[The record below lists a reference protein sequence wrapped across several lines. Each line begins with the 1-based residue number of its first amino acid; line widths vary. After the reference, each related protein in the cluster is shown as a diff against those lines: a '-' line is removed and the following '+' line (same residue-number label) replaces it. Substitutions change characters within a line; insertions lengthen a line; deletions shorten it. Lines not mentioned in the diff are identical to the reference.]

1 VRHRLLIVLGLPALL
16 AGIAAT
22 AQPAGAAP
30 TDRKGLERQLDKQNE
45 EADQVVE
52 AYLQKKLALDTARR
66 SADGLRT
73 RMRSTEVERA
83 RLQVQVDRIGAG
95 VYMQGPGAGMIAVFD
110 TKDPARAIQG
120 MEALTVLSRRTDD
133 LLAQYKTVDQSLE
146 ALAAELG
153 QTEKTLRTELAKLGD
168 EKSKVEGAV
177 SRTEDLLRRLS
188 AREQARRGVPGV
200 YSGPL
205 PPVSGRAGVAVSF
218 ALAQV
223 GKPYQ
228 WGADGP
234 GSYDCS
240 GLTMSAWAAA
250 GVSLPHS
257 SSAQLGA
264 GRVIPMSARQPG
276 DLIYRPGH
284 ITMYIGNGKQV
295 AATHTGD
302 FVRVQDAQA
311 GTYVRVVG

>member
-1 VRHRLLIVLGLPALL
+1 MVL
-16 AGIAAT
+16 AGVVVV

-30 TDRKGLERQLDKQNE
+30 TDRRGLQRQLDKLNE

-52 AYLQKKLALDTARR
+52 AYLQKKLALDGAKREE
-66 SADGLRT
+66 AGLRA
-73 RMRSTEVERA
+73 RMQATQADRTS
-83 RLQVQVDRIGAG
+83 LQSQVDRIGAS

-110 TKDPARAIQG
+110 TKNPAQAIQS
-120 MEALTVLSRRTDD
+120 METLTVITGRNKD
-133 LLAQYKTVDQSLE
+133 LLAQYEVVNQSLE
-146 ALAAELG
+146 ALHAELAQSERKLAAELA
-153 QTEKTLRTELAKLGD
+153 RLAED
-168 EKSKVEGAV
+168 KSKVEGAV
-177 SRTEDLLRRLS
+177 SRTEDLLRRMR
-188 AREQARRGVPGV
+188 AREQARRGIPSF
-200 YSGPL
+200 SGPI
-205 PPVSGRAGVAVSF
+205 PSVSGRAGIAVRY

-240 GLTMSAWAAA
+240 GLVMAAWRAA

-264 GRVIPMSARQPG
+264 GRIIPSSAAVPG
-276 DLIYRPGH
+276 DLIYAPGH
-284 ITMYIGNGKQV
+284 ITMYIGGGKQV

-302 FVRVQDAQA
+302 FVRVQPAQA
-311 GTYVRVVG
+311 GTFVRVVG